1 MMSTVYSVG
10 MMPEWEMTVL
20 MKSWCFCENRTWFSD
35 GWTLRLFAVGWRIW
49 PWVAWSGHLCHLS
62 EMLSHWMPP
71 SEQTYQLYTLKETKV
86 LGPSQTEWE
95 PWRVLMLNIF
105 GLIMVD
111 CSLLWLQ
118 CSFRYNHGIL
128 CLLLLILMSGLLL
141 EVFIRSHWGRCSCGN
156 LTPSW
161 WEWGWFL
168 GGWIWG
174 N

>member
-1 MMSTVYSVG
+1 MSTVYSVG

-20 MKSWCFCENRTWFSD
+20 MKSWCFCEKQNMVVRWPNSETFCSWVEELALGSMEWSSVSLVWD
-35 GWTLRLFAVGWRIW
+35 VIPLDATLWANLPAIYSQRD
-49 PWVAWSGHLCHLS
+49 
-62 EMLSHWMPP
+62 
-71 SEQTYQLYTLKETKV
+71 KV

-105 GLIMVD
+105 GRIMVD

-128 CLLLLILMSGLLL
+128 CLLLLSLVSGLLL

-168 GGWIWG
+168 GGWSWG
-174 N
+174 S